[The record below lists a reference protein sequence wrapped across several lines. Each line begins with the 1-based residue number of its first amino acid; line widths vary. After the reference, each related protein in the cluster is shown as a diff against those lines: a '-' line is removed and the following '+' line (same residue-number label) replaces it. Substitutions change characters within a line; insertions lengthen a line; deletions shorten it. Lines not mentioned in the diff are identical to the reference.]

1 MFNSVRETICTRCEH
16 RDVCKHKETYLEF
29 LKAQENLY
37 AEYGSYIEFIRRN
50 DPDCKFHDEKTV
62 TALR

>member
-1 MFNSVRETICTRCEH
+1 MSDGVRETICTHCEH

-37 AEYGSYIEFIRRN
+37 AEYESHIEFIKRN
-50 DPDCKFHDEKTV
+50 DPDCKFHKKKTV
-62 TALR
+62 PNLR

>member
-1 MFNSVRETICTRCEH
+1 MSGGVRETICTRCEH

-37 AEYGSYIEFIRRN
+37 AEYGGHIEFICQN
-50 DPDCKFHDEKTV
+50 DPKCKFHKEKTV
-62 TALR
+62 GNLR